1 MKKIIEAHKFFARK
15 SQHYIMGNWNEYE
28 DWLTIDGFNK
38 KKLLYMVYYPI
49 AYIKFMY
56 MSIFK

>member
-1 MKKIIEAHKFFARK
+1 
-15 SQHYIMGNWNEYE
+15 MGNWNEYE
-28 DWLTIDGFNK
+28 DWLTIDGFNI
-38 KKLLYMVYYPI
+38 KKLRYIAYYPI